1 MPKTC
6 YTERDIED
14 LAKRGVISLLEDD
27 DVVLTDIAR
36 DKAMRLGIEIVHEI
50 DKPSS
55 APERPY
61 IAKITSPSAVQSG
74 SDEGTRQPVGPERP
88 YITKITSPVQPAPRM
103 KLPKQVGLAA
113 ASCTITCALRWLP
126 AWVMRSTRSY
136 WIPSF
141 GGCCRTWAQVRGAAC
156 YLGVCAAQQ
165 SAPSSTLI

>member
-1 MPKTC
+1 MPKIF

-61 IAKITSPSAVQSG
+61 IAKISSPSAVQADSG
-74 SDEGTRQPVGPERP
+74 EGTRPPVGPERP
-88 YITKITSPVQPAPRM
+88 YITKITSPS
-103 KLPKQVGLAA
+103 A
-113 ASCTITCALRWLP
+113 ASSEDETSKAGGSGGGELYDNVRAEVIARLGDAVDPQLLDTIIRRVLQN
-126 AWVMRSTRSY
+126 V
-136 WIPSF
+136 
-141 GGCCRTWAQVRGAAC
+141 GA
-156 YLGVCAAQQ
+156 G
-165 SAPSSTLI
+165 